1 MNSGELARYA
11 ALGIGSFQL
20 LANSVLLLR
29 GFTRLPVEITREG
42 ATARI
47 GDLLRTAWVYGM
59 LGNLCT
65 SVILL
70 FIASGLRAGEPL
82 ARQVASV
89 IGGYYLVLGIAA
101 YVFAETRHTGL
112 LVFSAFGLLLL
123 GALWLPNG

>member
-1 MNSGELARYA
+1 MTTSELARYA

-20 LANSVLLLR
+20 VANSVLLFR
-29 GFTRLPVEITREG
+29 GFARLPAEITGQG

-65 SVILL
+65 SLILL
-70 FIASGLRAGEPL
+70 LIASGLRAGEPV

-89 IGGYYLVLGIAA
+89 IGGYYLVLGVAA
-101 YVFAETRHTGL
+101 YLFGESRHAGL